1 MKVVAQFEKVSLSQF
16 SKDFKNLN
24 PNTNLSDAQIEE
36 MYNKI
41 KLPTRA
47 TKMSAGYDFFL
58 PFAIEMKPND
68 ELVVPTGI
76 RVKCQEDYALLIM
89 PKSGLGTKSRLIL
102 YNTAGLIDADYYYSD
117 NEGHIMLKVLYDI
130 RNSDKVLSLP
140 AGKSF
145 MQGFFFPF
153 GITNDDNVNTARNGG
168 FGSTK

>member
-1 MKVVAQFEKVSLSQF
+1 MKVVAQFEKVSFSQF
-16 SKDFKNLN
+16 LKDYKNLN
-24 PNTNLSDAQIEE
+24 KNTNLSDEQIEE
-36 MYNKI
+36 MYNQI

-58 PFAIEMKPND
+58 PFEIEMKPND
-68 ELVVPTGI
+68 ELIIPTGI

-130 RNSDKVLSLP
+130 RNSDKILSLP

-168 FGSTK
+168 FGSTL